1 MRRRIVG
8 VFSICALFPLLSL
21 AAGRASAQIPEKF
34 ENLQVLPKD
43 IPRDS
48 LIQTMRRITGSLG
61 VRCSYC
67 HSGGDGQSLQG
78 VNFAADDKPAK
89 KKARFMLA
97 MTDTLNRVTLAMLPD
112 RSDPPVRVQC
122 VTCHRRSPLPRSLSA
137 TLVEIDQKLGIDSA
151 IARYRSLRETM
162 ESGRFDLGEQSLSE
176 TARTL
181 AQQGKTADAV
191 RILETSS
198 EFHPNAPQVDAEL
211 ADMYARNG
219 EKDKAIA
226 KYRAVLA
233 KQPNNPMARRGLQQ
247 LGVTP

>member
-1 MRRRIVG
+1 MSRRIVG
-8 VFSICALFPLLSL
+8 ALSFSVLVLV
-21 AAGRASAQIPEKF
+21 AAHRASAQIPQKF

-48 LIQTMRRITGSLG
+48 LIQTMRRVTMSLG
-61 VRCSYC
+61 VRCNFC

-78 VNFAADDKPAK
+78 VNFAADDKPEK
-89 KKARFMLA
+89 KKARFMFA

-112 RSDPPVRVQC
+112 RSDPPVGVQC
-122 VTCHRRSPLPRSLSA
+122 VTCHHGSALPRTLAS
-137 TLVEIDQKLGIDSA
+137 TLVEVDQKLGVDSA
-151 IARYRSLRETM
+151 ISRYRSLRETM

-181 AQQGKTADAV
+181 AQQNKVADAV
-191 RILETSS
+191 RILELSA
-198 EFHPNAPQVDAEL
+198 EFHPNSPQVDVEL
-211 ADMYARNG
+211 ADLYARSG

-226 KYRAVLA
+226 KYRAVLV
-233 KQPNNPMARRGLQQ
+233 KQPNNPAARRGLQQ